1 MLWSY
6 LESLITS
13 WNGESL
19 IMGDFNEVRCIEER
33 WGSVFNS
40 HGANAFNSFISNSGL
55 NDIQLEGFSFTWAHP
70 SATKMSK
77 LDRPILLKEVFSD
90 FGPTP
95 FRFYHSWLE
104 LPGFDDLV
112 SKSWNSFTLDDS
124 NGMIRF
130 KKKLQMLKKEIR
142 AWTLDFK
149 RHQVGLSK
157 DLKSKL
163 CDIDKVLDQGGVTD
177 DILLSRLEVLK
188 QLHDVQSS
196 NNRDIMQKAKI
207 RWAIEGDENSKYF
220 HAIINK
226 KRANLSVK
234 GIMVDGDWIV
244 EPDLVKQEFRRHFT
258 DRFQDP
264 GSRRGSLNFPFPNR
278 LNNDQILELES
289 PISNEDIRTAV
300 WGCGVDKSPGPDGF
314 TFEFFRKYWT
324 VVGPDFCIAVKW
336 FFDHGDFA
344 IGCNSSFV
352 ALIPKVLDPKVVSD
366 YRPISLIG
374 SLYKV
379 VTKIL
384 ASRLSLVI
392 SDLISDVQTAF
403 LPNRQILDG
412 PFIINEILARCKLK
426 KQQAMIFKVDFAK
439 AYDSV
444 RWDYL
449 DDVLISFGFG
459 PKWRSWIRGS
469 LSSGKASILVN
480 GSPTTEFHLY
490 RGLKQGDPLAPF
502 LFLLIMESLHLS
514 FSRAVEA
521 GIFKGYKIDPSTTLS
536 HLFYA
541 DDAVF
546 IGEWSHSNLK
556 GIMNI
561 LRCFSLLSGMSINIQ
576 KSHLLGVG
584 IPDNCVAEAA
594 KSIGC
599 LIMKAPFKYLGILVG
614 DNMSSKKAW
623 DETINKMKKRLSRW
637 KLNTL
642 SVGGRLT
649 LLKSVLGST
658 PIYNMSIFKVPKSVL
673 NYMESLRRNFFNGF
687 QEGDRKIAWVKWSKV
702 LASKKFGGLGVS
714 SFFAL
719 NRALLFKW
727 VWRYL
732 SHDNS
737 LWSRIISALHG
748 LNGHVLSAAFNSTW
762 SSIITEVNSLKVK
775 GVDLISHCK
784 IRVGKGTGTS
794 FWKDLWIGDNL
805 LKLSFPRLFALEENK
820 DISVAD
826 KMNTSISSSF
836 RRHVR
841 GGVESQQLDQLSLLL
856 DTVIL
861 SNMDDRWF
869 WDLNGDGVFQVKDVR
884 SMLDEAFLPKMEV
897 PTRWIKSIPIKV
909 NVFAWKLYLDRL
921 PTRSNLSRRNV
932 SLPSL
937 ACPLCDHVLEDSSH
951 LFFGCSV
958 AKDIQKLICRWWNL
972 DVHPYESYE
981 DWLSWFKSIRLGSKT
996 KEVLEGVFYVS
1007 WWSLW
1012 NFRNQFLFASP
1023 IPRKDAIFDNIVLR
1037 SFYCSRDTIISVKL
1051 TGTEN
1056 YRVWVAAMKLAI
1068 NTRNKTD
1075 FLDGTCLKSTYAN
1088 SAPLSNQEDVS
1099 KHNQLIKLMQFL
1111 MGLNDVFQPI
1121 RSSLLSR
1128 ETLPDVKDDFAIIYK
1143 EESHRGLASS
1153 SSGSVGHTVDMC
1165 FDIIGYPLG
1174 YNKNPGPKPNG
1185 PRTFN
1190 ANTVSSS
1197 TDNGASLSF
1206 TNEQMM
1212 KLMNL
1217 INEEPS
1223 GRTGS
1228 ESDGL
1233 YMFDYVSPFSHNN
1246 QTIVNQTAVYF
1257 VYKSMWHTML
1267 GHPFDQAVDML
1278 QPDLNYTK
1286 YSHVSPCDICHKAK
1300 QTRKPFPFSD
1310 HQTTNI
1316 GELIHL
1322 DLWGPYKIVSKDGF
1336 RYFLTSIDDYTR
1348 VVWIYLLKTK
1358 DEVYD
1363 HFVNYSNLILNHFKI
1378 VERKHIHLLNV
1389 TRSLLFQSGIPL
1401 SIWTECGLTGA
1412 YLINMLPSSV
1422 LNGESPFELV
1432 YGFKPKLSHLRSF
1445 GCLCF
1450 SSVLNNSD
1458 KFSARSE
1465 KFYDTPNDDGNVHPC
1480 SSNVDECENDFAT
1493 SIGDTSSSEGH
1504 VPSNSDS
1511 LAQGNLPENISQGQ
1525 PDLRRSSSNS
1535 KIPAKFNDYVVNN
1548 SRKYGLEKYVTYT
1561 NLNTSNYYFSTIL
1574 NKSSKPS
1581 SYSEAFKNPN
1591 WVEAMNNEIEALN
1604 RNNSWTI
1611 CDLSIRRKVVGSKWL
1626 WKIKYKSTGEI
1637 ERYKARVVAK
1647 GFIQREGFDYLET
1660 FSHVVK
1666 MSTVRSAKHVYTPLP
1681 ENATLNHTESD
1692 DDHLLVNVVNY
1703 QRLVG
1708 YCVFLGDSLVTWK
1721 SKKQS
1726 TLSRS
1731 SAEAEYRS
1739 MASATCEVIS
1749 LSKLLGDMGVKNL
1762 LPVVMYCD
1770 NSSALQ
1776 IATNPVFHEKS
1787 KHFEIDV
1794 HLVRE
1799 KVASGVIK
1807 TEKIHTTQQIADILT
1822 KGLDIEQH
1830 KILCEKL
1837 GMLDI
1842 FKLEKT

>member
-1 MLWSY
+1 
-6 LESLITS
+6 
-13 WNGESL
+13 
-19 IMGDFNEVRCIEER
+19 
-33 WGSVFNS
+33 
-40 HGANAFNSFISNSGL
+40 
-55 NDIQLEGFSFTWAHP
+55 
-70 SATKMSK
+70 
-77 LDRPILLKEVFSD
+77 
-90 FGPTP
+90 
-95 FRFYHSWLE
+95 
-104 LPGFDDLV
+104 
-112 SKSWNSFTLDDS
+112 
-124 NGMIRF
+124 
-130 KKKLQMLKKEIR
+130 
-142 AWTLDFK
+142 
-149 RHQVGLSK
+149 
-157 DLKSKL
+157 
-163 CDIDKVLDQGGVTD
+163 
-177 DILLSRLEVLK
+177 
-188 QLHDVQSS
+188 
-196 NNRDIMQKAKI
+196 MQKAKI

-300 WGCGVDKSPGPDGF
+300 WGCGVDKSPRPDGF

-366 YRPISLIG
+366 YCPISLIG

-1037 SFYCSRDTIISVKL
+1037 SFYWC
-1051 TGTEN
+1051 
-1056 YRVWVAAMKLAI
+1056 VARC
-1068 NTRNKTD
+1068 NRT
-1075 FLDGTCLKSTYAN
+1075 
-1088 SAPLSNQEDVS
+1088 
-1099 KHNQLIKLMQFL
+1099 
-1111 MGLNDVFQPI
+1111 LN
-1121 RSSLLSR
+1121 
-1128 ETLPDVKDDFAIIYK
+1128 
-1143 EESHRGLASS
+1143 
-1153 SSGSVGHTVDMC
+1153 
-1165 FDIIGYPLG
+1165 
-1174 YNKNPGPKPNG
+1174 
-1185 PRTFN
+1185 
-1190 ANTVSSS
+1190 
-1197 TDNGASLSF
+1197 
-1206 TNEQMM
+1206 
-1212 KLMNL
+1212 
-1217 INEEPS
+1217 
-1223 GRTGS
+1223 
-1228 ESDGL
+1228 
-1233 YMFDYVSPFSHNN
+1233 
-1246 QTIVNQTAVYF
+1246 
-1257 VYKSMWHTML
+1257 W
-1267 GHPFDQAVDML
+1267 
-1278 QPDLNYTK
+1278 
-1286 YSHVSPCDICHKAK
+1286 
-1300 QTRKPFPFSD
+1300 
-1310 HQTTNI
+1310 
-1316 GELIHL
+1316 
-1322 DLWGPYKIVSKDGF
+1322 
-1336 RYFLTSIDDYTR
+1336 
-1348 VVWIYLLKTK
+1348 LLKT
-1358 DEVYD
+1358 
-1363 HFVNYSNLILNHFKI
+1363 
-1378 VERKHIHLLNV
+1378 
-1389 TRSLLFQSGIPL
+1389 IPL
-1401 SIWTECGLTGA
+1401 RYGLHTR
-1412 YLINMLPSSV
+1412 ILPVIS
-1422 LNGESPFELV
+1422 LV
-1432 YGFKPKLSHLRSF
+1432 RTFVTNDEQGFKVIRKGKWLFGANLDNVSANLSQLQIRGLS
-1445 GCLCF
+1445 
-1450 SSVLNNSD
+1450 
-1458 KFSARSE
+1458 
-1465 KFYDTPNDDGNVHPC
+1465 
-1480 SSNVDECENDFAT
+1480 
-1493 SIGDTSSSEGH
+1493 GDPIVRLITNYPW
-1504 VPSNSDS
+1504 VVTIDS
-1511 LAQGNLPENISQGQ
+1511 LAFERRLARVVEELGIPEHSKMFVYGICVVTKLKKSTIEKKLKILRDYGWSEEEIATFVRSNPMRLGYSEAKIRQWLDFFMKELGYTTT
-1525 PDLRRSSSNS
+1525 DLSSYTGLLSCS
-1535 KIPAKFNDYVVNN
+1535 
-1548 SRKYGLEKYVTYT
+1548 LEKRVKPRYKV
-1561 NLNTSNYYFSTIL
+1561 FTIL
-1574 NKSSKPS
+1574 KEKKLSSKPS
-1581 SYSEAFKNPN
+1581 FARLVNYSEVKFLKFLNDF
-1591 WVEAMNNEIEALN
+1591 ENELPGLVK
-1604 RNNSWTI
+1604 TYTG
-1611 CDLSIRRKVVGSKWL
+1611 SITETQRIPTSHNG
-1626 WKIKYKSTGEI
+1626 IKLVIINIGE
-1637 ERYKARVVAK
+1637 
-1647 GFIQREGFDYLET
+1647 
-1660 FSHVVK
+1660 
-1666 MSTVRSAKHVYTPLP
+1666 M
-1681 ENATLNHTESD
+1681 
-1692 DDHLLVNVVNY
+1692 
-1703 QRLVG
+1703 
-1708 YCVFLGDSLVTWK
+1708 
-1721 SKKQS
+1721 
-1726 TLSRS
+1726 
-1731 SAEAEYRS
+1731 
-1739 MASATCEVIS
+1739 
-1749 LSKLLGDMGVKNL
+1749 
-1762 LPVVMYCD
+1762 
-1770 NSSALQ
+1770 LQ
-1776 IATNPVFHEKS
+1776 
-1787 KHFEIDV
+1787 
-1794 HLVRE
+1794 
-1799 KVASGVIK
+1799 
-1807 TEKIHTTQQIADILT
+1807 
-1822 KGLDIEQH
+1822 
-1830 KILCEKL
+1830 EKL
-1837 GMLDI
+1837 EQLP
-1842 FKLEKT
+1842 KVERES

>member
-1 MLWSY
+1 MSRDVITVGSTMRIPLLYRGEYSQWRERFMNY
-6 LESLITS
+6 LEEQTDGEAMINSIQNGDHSLPVVAQVSLTGTAPNAPPTLKDPKFWTAEEKKNRKIDHLARSLLIQRLPNDIYSLIDSNDTAKDLWDALERQMRGSEYGEQDRKAAILYEYETFKATEGEQLLDTYLRYLQVINDLKKCGYKKDNCELNYKFLNNLQPEWKQYGTLMRQTKNLMDINIDALYNILKQNQGDVNEAMGHKKKAVVVTS
-13 WNGESL
+13 DPLALVAEKTKVNKRKEKVAVQSES
-19 IMGDFNEVRCIEER
+19 E
-33 WGSVFNS
+33 GSDDEDIS
-40 HGANAFNSFISNSGL
+40 DLKKITALLAKAFNRKKYYAKPTNNNLRTSSASYSANKKPEYVKSEEKKEDKKVDEKKRDMSKVKCY
-55 NDIQLEGFSFTWAHP
+55 NCKKEGHFAKDCKK
-70 SATKMSK
+70 AKVKDYNYYKTKM
-77 LDRPILLKEVFSD
+77 LLAKKDSD
-90 FGPTP
+90 
-95 FRFYHSWLE
+95 E
-104 LPGFDDLV
+104 
-112 SKSWNSFTLDDS
+112 
-124 NGMIRF
+124 
-130 KKKLQMLKKEIR
+130 Q
-142 AWTLDFK
+142 
-149 RHQVGLSK
+149 
-157 DLKSKL
+157 
-163 CDIDKVLDQGGVTD
+163 
-177 DILLSRLEVLK
+177 
-188 QLHDVQSS
+188 
-196 NNRDIMQKAKI
+196 
-207 RWAIEGDENSKYF
+207 
-220 HAIINK
+220 
-226 KRANLSVK
+226 
-234 GIMVDGDWIV
+234 
-244 EPDLVKQEFRRHFT
+244 
-258 DRFQDP
+258 
-264 GSRRGSLNFPFPNR
+264 
-278 LNNDQILELES
+278 
-289 PISNEDIRTAV
+289 
-300 WGCGVDKSPGPDGF
+300 WGN
-314 TFEFFRKYWT
+314 Y
-324 VVGPDFCIAVKW
+324 
-336 FFDHGDFA
+336 FFDHIINFA

-1023 IPRKDAIFDNIVLR
+1023 IP
-1037 SFYCSRDTIISVKL
+1037 
-1051 TGTEN
+1051 
-1056 YRVWVAAMKLAI
+1056 
-1068 NTRNKTD
+1068 
-1075 FLDGTCLKSTYAN
+1075 
-1088 SAPLSNQEDVS
+1088 
-1099 KHNQLIKLMQFL
+1099 
-1111 MGLNDVFQPI
+1111 
-1121 RSSLLSR
+1121 
-1128 ETLPDVKDDFAIIYK
+1128 
-1143 EESHRGLASS
+1143 
-1153 SSGSVGHTVDMC
+1153 
-1165 FDIIGYPLG
+1165 
-1174 YNKNPGPKPNG
+1174 
-1185 PRTFN
+1185 
-1190 ANTVSSS
+1190 
-1197 TDNGASLSF
+1197 
-1206 TNEQMM
+1206 
-1212 KLMNL
+1212 
-1217 INEEPS
+1217 
-1223 GRTGS
+1223 
-1228 ESDGL
+1228 
-1233 YMFDYVSPFSHNN
+1233 
-1246 QTIVNQTAVYF
+1246 
-1257 VYKSMWHTML
+1257 
-1267 GHPFDQAVDML
+1267 
-1278 QPDLNYTK
+1278 
-1286 YSHVSPCDICHKAK
+1286 
-1300 QTRKPFPFSD
+1300 
-1310 HQTTNI
+1310 
-1316 GELIHL
+1316 
-1322 DLWGPYKIVSKDGF
+1322 
-1336 RYFLTSIDDYTR
+1336 
-1348 VVWIYLLKTK
+1348 
-1358 DEVYD
+1358 
-1363 HFVNYSNLILNHFKI
+1363 
-1378 VERKHIHLLNV
+1378 
-1389 TRSLLFQSGIPL
+1389 
-1401 SIWTECGLTGA
+1401 
-1412 YLINMLPSSV
+1412 
-1422 LNGESPFELV
+1422 
-1432 YGFKPKLSHLRSF
+1432 
-1445 GCLCF
+1445 
-1450 SSVLNNSD
+1450 
-1458 KFSARSE
+1458 
-1465 KFYDTPNDDGNVHPC
+1465 
-1480 SSNVDECENDFAT
+1480 
-1493 SIGDTSSSEGH
+1493 
-1504 VPSNSDS
+1504 
-1511 LAQGNLPENISQGQ
+1511 
-1525 PDLRRSSSNS
+1525 
-1535 KIPAKFNDYVVNN
+1535 
-1548 SRKYGLEKYVTYT
+1548 
-1561 NLNTSNYYFSTIL
+1561 
-1574 NKSSKPS
+1574 
-1581 SYSEAFKNPN
+1581 
-1591 WVEAMNNEIEALN
+1591 
-1604 RNNSWTI
+1604 
-1611 CDLSIRRKVVGSKWL
+1611 
-1626 WKIKYKSTGEI
+1626 
-1637 ERYKARVVAK
+1637 
-1647 GFIQREGFDYLET
+1647 
-1660 FSHVVK
+1660 
-1666 MSTVRSAKHVYTPLP
+1666 
-1681 ENATLNHTESD
+1681 
-1692 DDHLLVNVVNY
+1692 
-1703 QRLVG
+1703 
-1708 YCVFLGDSLVTWK
+1708 
-1721 SKKQS
+1721 
-1726 TLSRS
+1726 
-1731 SAEAEYRS
+1731 
-1739 MASATCEVIS
+1739 
-1749 LSKLLGDMGVKNL
+1749 
-1762 LPVVMYCD
+1762 
-1770 NSSALQ
+1770 
-1776 IATNPVFHEKS
+1776 
-1787 KHFEIDV
+1787 
-1794 HLVRE
+1794 
-1799 KVASGVIK
+1799 
-1807 TEKIHTTQQIADILT
+1807 
-1822 KGLDIEQH
+1822 
-1830 KILCEKL
+1830 
-1837 GMLDI
+1837 
-1842 FKLEKT
+1842 